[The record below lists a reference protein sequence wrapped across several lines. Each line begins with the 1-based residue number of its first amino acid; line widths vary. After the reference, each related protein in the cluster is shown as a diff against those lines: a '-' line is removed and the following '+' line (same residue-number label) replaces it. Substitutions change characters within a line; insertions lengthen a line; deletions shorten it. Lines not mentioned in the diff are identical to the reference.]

1 MSNAAADQRDVPHG
15 SALLPRDLTADELAG
30 APVLPSA
37 DVLVIEDLTNDE
49 DEAFASAL
57 RS

>member
-1 MSNAAADQRDVPHG
+1 MSNAAADQHDVPHG
-15 SALLPRDLTADELAG
+15 TALLARDLTADELSA
-30 APVLPSA
+30 APLLPSVE
-37 DVLVIEDLTNDE
+37 DLVIEDLTDDE

>member
-1 MSNAAADQRDVPHG
+1 MSNAAGDQHDVPHG
-15 SALLPRDLTADELAG
+15 TALLPRDLTTDELSA
-30 APVLPSA
+30 APLLPSVE
-37 DVLVIEDLTNDE
+37 VLVIEDLTDEE

>member
-15 SALLPRDLTADELAG
+15 STLLPRDLTEDELAA
-30 APVLPSA
+30 APALPSA
-37 DVLVIEDLTNDE
+37 DVLVIEDMTNDE

>member
-1 MSNAAADQRDVPHG
+1 MSNAAADQREVPHG
-15 SALLPRDLTADELAG
+15 STLLPRDLTEGELAG

-49 DEAFASAL
+49 DEAFASAI
-57 RS
+57 RP

>member
-1 MSNAAADQRDVPHG
+1 MSSAAPDQRDVPHG
-15 SALLPRDLTADELAG
+15 TALSPRDLTADDLAG

-37 DVLVIEDLTNDE
+37 DVLVIEDLTADE

-57 RS
+57 RR

>member
-1 MSNAAADQRDVPHG
+1 MSNAAPDPHDVPHG
-15 SALLPRDLTADELAG
+15 STLLPRDLTADELAG

-37 DVLVIEDLTNDE
+37 DVLVIEDLTDDE

>member
-1 MSNAAADQRDVPHG
+1 MSNAAPDQRDVPHG
-15 SALLPRDLTADELAG
+15 AALLPRDLTADELAG

-37 DVLVIEDLTNDE
+37 DVLVIEDLTADE

>member
-1 MSNAAADQRDVPHG
+1 MSDAAADQRDVPRG
-15 SALLPRDLTADELAG
+15 STLLPRDLTEDELVG
-30 APVLPSA
+30 APVLPST

>member
-1 MSNAAADQRDVPHG
+1 MSNAAPDQRDVSHG
-15 SALLPRDLTADELAG
+15 TALLPRDLTADELAG

>member
-15 SALLPRDLTADELAG
+15 STLLLRDLTEDELAA